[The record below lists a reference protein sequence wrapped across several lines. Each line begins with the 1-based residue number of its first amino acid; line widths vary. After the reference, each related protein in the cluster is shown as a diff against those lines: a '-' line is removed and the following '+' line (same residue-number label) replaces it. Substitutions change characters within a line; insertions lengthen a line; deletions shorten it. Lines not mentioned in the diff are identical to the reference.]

1 MRRALATLLG
11 LSLISGAVGSC
22 SNPSPPALDTC
33 CVIAP
38 PGGTPTC
45 FCGSSSTPGSSFT
58 VKVSGSTCTVTNT
71 NDGSPGVTAQGQPPA
86 ALSDC
91 SDPVGS

>member
-1 MRRALATLLG
+1 MIRALAGLLG
-11 LSLISGAVGSC
+11 LSLVSGAVCSC

-58 VKVSGSTCTVTNT
+58 VNVSGSSCTVTST
-71 NDGSPGVTAQGQPPA
+71 NDGSPSVTAQGQPPA
-86 ALSDC
+86 AQSDC
-91 SDPVGS
+91 SHPVGS